1 MSPPAKL
8 FDGLVFHS
16 LIKSKNSDI
25 YLLFRE
31 MYHSLMLLNL
41 CAVYRLER
49 VIQKALSDL
58 FLLIT
63 ARKTSTGGKLACE
76 Q

>member
-49 VIQKALSDL
+49 VSNTESFIRPVPSDNH
-58 FLLIT
+58 
-63 ARKTSTGGKLACE
+63 
-76 Q
+76 